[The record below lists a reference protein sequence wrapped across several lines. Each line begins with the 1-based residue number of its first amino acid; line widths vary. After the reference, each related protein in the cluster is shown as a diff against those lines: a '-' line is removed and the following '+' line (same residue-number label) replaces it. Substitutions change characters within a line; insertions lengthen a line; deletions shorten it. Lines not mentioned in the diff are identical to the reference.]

1 MYEQFYRNYQPIP
14 QMQLPQV
21 PQYQAQT
28 PSPDERIWVQNET
41 AADSYLVAPNGF
53 VRLWDAS
60 VNRFYEK
67 RADATGR
74 PLPMDVYEY
83 SKKNGPA
90 PEPIKEDDS
99 DIRKEIAALQA
110 RIEALEKIKEVKK
123 NVKSKPDAEDTD
135 A

>member
-14 QMQLPQV
+14 QMQVPQV
-21 PQYQAQT
+21 PQYQQPA
-28 PSPDERIWVQNET
+28 PAPDERIWVQNET

-60 VNRFYEK
+60 GNRFYEK

-74 PLPMDVYEY
+74 PLPMDVFEY
-83 SKKNGPA
+83 TRKTPGPA
-90 PEPIKEDDS
+90 EVVPELDV
-99 DIRKEIAALQA
+99 RKEIEALQA
-110 RIEALEKIKEVKK
+110 RIEALEKEKGAKK
-123 NVKSKPDAEDTD
+123 NVKPKPDADDTD